1 MKRVFTITEAKAQFS
16 KLLRRVAAGEEIAI
30 TKRGVPVAR
39 LVPVETKKGK
49 RRLGFYKGKFTVPDD
64 FDAPL
69 PDEILDAF
77 EGNVKQRR
85 RKRPRVVVERFSQ

>member
-1 MKRVFTITEAKAQFS
+1 MANDMLWNTGMEKVFSITEAKAQFS

-39 LVPVETKKGK
+39 LVPVEAKPGK
-49 RRLGFYKGKFTVPDD
+49 RRLGFYEGKLTIPDD

-77 EGNVKQRR
+77 EGKVKPR
-85 RKRPRVVVERFSQ
+85 RKKA